1 MATWAGSPA
10 EGALQAGARPGEQAA
25 SAVPHEAKAG
35 TTVGVLTVGNGE
47 STQKVPVALKEDLVE
62 PSFGAKLTRL
72 G

>member
-1 MATWAGSPA
+1 MSTG
-10 EGALQAGARPGEQAA
+10 GK
-25 SAVPHEAKAG
+25 AVPHEAKAG